1 MKVKFDKYCDT
12 GKFFKFLGS
21 TNAIY
26 KQLAWGLIFLD
37 GSHQKDSSVLVDTI
51 FLKFWA
57 IM

>member
-37 GSHQKDSSVLVDTI
+37 GSHQKDSSVLVHTI
-51 FLKFWA
+51 FLKF
-57 IM
+57 